1 MDLLKAALSPSCKPY
16 FLILFLNLT
25 EVKYMCWGVD
35 LMLKLYELLTSA
47 IEEHEKILNAS
58 ASESFWM
65 QYLTG

>member
-1 MDLLKAALSPSCKPY
+1 MDMLKAALSPSFKPY

-25 EVKYMCWGVD
+25 EVKYMCWGVG
-35 LMLKLYELLTSA
+35 LMIKLYEPLAPA
-47 IEEHEKILNAS
+47 IEELEKFWSVS